1 MNVAGL
7 QNRAGELMK
16 RVETLLVDVKIA
28 RTKQAEAKYA
38 YEDAEQRL
46 QDLQAFIY
54 TNLQQNPEIKW
65 QNPNPVLLAD
75 GTTPMPEYEAQYRT
89 MLANYLIQENTTFQE
104 LMKERNTTK
113 EAYYEADKNVVSIME
128 ELGVSKAEMALVA
141 ALLRLADDS

>member
-1 MNVAGL
+1 MSAPDL
-7 QNRAGELMK
+7 RAMADYLADLRLEL
-16 RVETLLVDVKIA
+16 D
-28 RTKQAEAKYA
+28 QAEALRRTAQAA

-89 MLANYLIQENTTFQE
+89 MLANFLIQENTAFQE